1 MQISTFLLYVHVIRN
16 AYNDFFFLFQK
27 ELDPL
32 YVYVVLIN
40 KVENT
45 VESQCLLLKQTK
57 NIPHVKGK
65 NIIFLINFREMHQL
79 MVGMGGPVG
88 MPSTGIHAS
97 EIMDAGLN
105 PT

>member
-1 MQISTFLLYVHVIRN
+1 MHIMII
-16 AYNDFFFLFQK
+16 FLFQK
-27 ELDPL
+27 ELDPF

-57 NIPHVKGK
+57 NIPHVKGE
-65 NIIFLINFREMHQL
+65 NIIFLIYFREMHQL

-97 EIMDAGLN
+97 EIMDARLN

>member
-1 MQISTFLLYVHVIRN
+1 MIIFLL
-16 AYNDFFFLFQK
+16 QK

-45 VESQCLLLKQTK
+45 VESQCPLLKQTK
-57 NIPHVKGK
+57 NIPHVKGE
-65 NIIFLINFREMHQL
+65 NIIFLIYFREMHQL